1 LATCIT
7 VICLSTGVFAQTLD
21 DCFRLARQ
29 HEAAGNKEAALDYFQ
44 RVIYFDN
51 AQIYL
56 KEALLSTANLYFND
70 KDFDRAAAFYHR
82 AMGYYEGAEQRKISF
97 QIITCHL
104 TAQQYMAALEELLAL
119 ELELET
125 KEEKNYFLFLK
136 GTTHLG
142 LSQTPEA
149 REAFMELVSQVPEWQ
164 SEVETIFR
172 KLTKAERRNEKAA
185 YFMSAAFPG
194 LGQLYAHDYRNGL
207 NVFFLSSGFLALTIY
222 SALTISPTA
231 ALLNVIPWWSRYHI
245 GGMTRAQDSVRQY
258 KVKQRAKQ
266 YKKLYDLYMQ
276 TSPRVI
282 SK

>member
-44 RVIYFDN
+44 RVIYFDD

-82 AMGYYEGAEQRKISF
+82 AMRYYEGAEQRKISF

-194 LGQLYAHDYRNGL
+194 LG
-207 NVFFLSSGFLALTIY
+207 
-222 SALTISPTA
+222 TA
-231 ALLNVIPWWSRYHI
+231 V
-245 GGMTRAQDSVRQY
+245 RA
-258 KVKQRAKQ
+258 
-266 YKKLYDLYMQ
+266 
-276 TSPRVI
+276 
-282 SK
+282 